1 MRYYKTIQ
9 ITLTEPEYAD
19 VMKACAREITET
31 GTPVSVTRYAKS
43 VLMDA
48 CATHASLSA
57 YADQDEVQQ
66 NITEE

>member
-1 MRYYKTIQ
+1 MIGGNDRLRYYKTIQ

-43 VLMDA
+43 VLMD
-48 CATHASLSA
+48 
-57 YADQDEVQQ
+57 EV
-66 NITEE
+66 NKTITEE

>member
-43 VLMDA
+43 VLMD
-48 CATHASLSA
+48 
-57 YADQDEVQQ
+57 EV
-66 NITEE
+66 NKTITEE